1 MKILLITML
10 IYGCGTDNEFDV
22 EGETTHKVV
31 VEHTIPIC
39 DDPVF
44 ITKEDKLA
52 CIQAVTS
59 ITIDGEV
66 SDDLLDQLS
75 PDQLDT
81 LGEGVE

>member
-59 ITIDGEV
+59 ITIDGGV
-66 SDDLLDQLS
+66 GDDLLDQLS
-75 PDQLDT
+75 TDQLDV
-81 LGEGVE
+81 LEEGIK